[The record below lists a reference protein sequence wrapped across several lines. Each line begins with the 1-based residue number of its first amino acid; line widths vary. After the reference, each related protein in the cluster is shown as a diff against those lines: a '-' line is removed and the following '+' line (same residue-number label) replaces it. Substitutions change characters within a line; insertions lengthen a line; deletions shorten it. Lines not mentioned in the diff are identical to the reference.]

1 MLEVN
6 SSGSGTVNVGLTD
19 SRRDLVPVPGRVF
32 GRVFDAC
39 DVGGGDETGPGM
51 RSVVVTFVSVC
62 FWSSIFSLK
71 GWSFFPCRD
80 GQTFAPIG
88 VH

>member
-1 MLEVN
+1 MSGDGADMLDVN

-19 SRRDLVPVPGRVF
+19 SRRDLVPVP

-62 FWSSIFSLK
+62 FWSSILIMYK
-71 GWSFFPCRD
+71 
-80 GQTFAPIG
+80 IKI
-88 VH
+88 